1 MPRESTT
8 TSKALRT
15 AASRLRRRSPRA
27 AGLSLVEILVSL
39 AILVVI
45 GAVVVPWSI
54 QWLGGRELDNAEDQ
68 LAMQMMM
75 ARAAA
80 REEGRPVEVVATGA
94 SGVEARWMQA
104 DELLDDAADDGDAR
118 SGRAS
123 EDDPDGR
130 GLASIRAQWA
140 LLDLPAGVRI
150 ELGAGDARVES
161 ARAESDAS
169 GERIDAAAPQTL
181 AIFLPD
187 GTAILAPI
195 FMLRTDGGMARAMRV
210 DRATGRPREVPGA
223 VSRPFRSS
231 ADPFRDRLGES
242 SGDDADETSGGS
254 DPLDRSLDDAT
265 DDARGG
271 ARRGVR

>member
-1 MPRESTT
+1 MPCTTT
-8 TSKALRT
+8 TSARARSGLHR
-15 AASRLRRRSPRA
+15 RLG
-27 AGLSLVEILVSL
+27 GLSLVEILVSL

-80 REEGRPVEVVATGA
+80 REEGRPVEVVANGER
-94 SGVEARWMQA
+94 GVEARWMQSE
-104 DELLDDAADDGDAR
+104 DLLDEGGIDASGASRADTDEGGFDA
-118 SGRAS
+118 
-123 EDDPDGR
+123 
-130 GLASIRAQWA
+130 IRAQWA
-140 LLDLPAGVRI
+140 LLDLPSGVRI
-150 ELGAGDARVES
+150 QMTDGAARSE
-161 ARAESDAS
+161 RDGAS
-169 GERIDAAAPQTL
+169 LPGEAASLPQTL

-210 DRATGRPREVPGA
+210 DRATGRPREVLDG
-223 VSRPFRSS
+223 STRPFRSS

-242 SGDDADETSGGS
+242 DAEADAATEF
-254 DPLDRSLDDAT
+254 DLDDAASSRDM
-265 DDARGG
+265 DDALEEEPAKDAGRSGRG
-271 ARRGVR
+271 AR